1 MGLRSDLKGGTSFN
15 TSAGGN
21 TQDNKVS
28 YSVSASSNSGNYGDL
43 NQISGYG
50 SYNSEYGPLGLS
62 ASFGDD
68 NSKQYSASYSGGM
81 VLHSGAS
88 HLRRGVL
95 VTTMRWR
102 WSKRVARKVPV
113 SALVTVK

>member
-62 ASFGDD
+62 ASL
-68 NSKQYSASYSGGM
+68 AM
-81 VLHSGAS
+81 
-88 HLRRGVL
+88 
-95 VTTMRWR
+95 TTVNNILPPIA
-102 WSKRVARKVPV
+102 VAWYCIQGHRICAVEYW
-113 SALVTVK
+113 